1 MDTLTASAASGIRA
15 RMESLELLANNLAN
29 QATAGFKADREAY
42 NLYSAQPAWPAVAPL
57 LPVIERQWTDFSQGT
72 LTRTGNPT
80 DVAISGPGFF
90 AVQGPAGT
98 LYTRNGTF
106 HLGAGGEWLTED
118 GFAVLDAAGKPVRVD
133 PSRPFEV
140 SRTGEILQEGVV
152 VARLGLVE
160 FDRPETLRKR
170 RGVYFET
177 VSAAQRPREA
187 RHAEVHQG
195 KLEGAN
201 LNPAEAAVRLVT
213 VMRQFEMLQR
223 ALRIGSE
230 MNRKAVEEV
239 ARLR

>member
-15 RMESLELLANNLAN
+15 RIESLQMLANNLAN

-42 NLYSAQPAWPAVAPL
+42 NLYSAYPTSWAAAPA

-72 LTRTGNPT
+72 LADTGNPT

-90 AVQGPAGT
+90 VVQGPAGP
-98 LYTRNGTF
+98 LYTRNGNF
-106 HLGAGGEWLTED
+106 RVGAGGEWRTEE
-118 GFAVLDAAGKPVRVD
+118 GFPVLDAGGQPVRVD

-140 SRTGEILQEGVV
+140 SRTGEILQEGIV
-152 VARLGLVE
+152 VARLKLVA
-160 FDRPETLRKR
+160 FDRPEALRKR
-170 RGVYFET
+170 RGVYFEA
-177 VSAAQRPREA
+177 VSAGQKPKPA
-187 RHAEVHQG
+187 RGAEVHQG

-230 MNRKAVEEV
+230 MDRRAVDEV

>member
-1 MDTLTASAASGIRA
+1 MDTLSASAASGIRA
-15 RMESLELLANNLAN
+15 RLESLELLANNLAN
-29 QATAGFKADREAY
+29 QATAGFKADRAAY
-42 NLYSAQPAWPAVAPL
+42 NLYSALPTRWAAAPV
-57 LPVIERQWTDFSQGT
+57 LPVVERQWTDFSQGT
-72 LTRTGNPT
+72 LTSTGNPT
-80 DVAISGPGFF
+80 DVALSGPGFF
-90 AVQGPAGT
+90 MVRGPSGV
-98 LYTRNGTF
+98 LYTRNGNF
-106 HLGAGGEWLTED
+106 RVGAGGEWLTED
-118 GFAVLDAAGKPVRVD
+118 GFPVLGPGGQPVRVD

-152 VARLGLVE
+152 VARLGVVE

-177 VSAAQRPREA
+177 VSAAQRPRPA
-187 RHAEVHQG
+187 RAEVYQG

-223 ALRIGSE
+223 ALRLGSE

-239 ARLR
+239 ARSR